1 MGILPNKNTRIFEA
15 LNLQGLKSILKKFQ
29 SNEPPEEVDVFPI
42 LVRYEDDLEDTVV
55 LTKDD
60 LKDKGFKVV
69 KIRLRGIS

>member
-1 MGILPNKNTRIFEA
+1 M
-15 LNLQGLKSILKKFQ
+15 KKFQ